1 MVGFYMMQFF
11 SLAMILN
18 NLLSTSIK
26 EANKNYVS
34 MDLSMYTTAIFKYMR
49 VCVCVC
55 VCTGFTF
62 AKIVEL

>member
-26 EANKNYVS
+26 EANKTRLVW
-34 MDLSMYTTAIFKYMR
+34 IFPHIPQP
-49 VCVCVC
+49 
-55 VCTGFTF
+55 F
-62 AKIVEL
+62 